1 MRELSH
7 VRRELEPFHEFALP
21 FELGA
26 DDIRVIANYGFP
38 D

>member
-7 VRRELEPFHEFALP
+7 VRKELEPFHEFALP

-26 DDIRVIANYGFP
+26 DDIRVKAN
-38 D
+38 